1 MDSPLT
7 PSSGRRG
14 PDGGD
19 AQSSGANPFRP
30 VGTSNR
36 ANSLPSSPLGGI
48 MGRGPP
54 GHMRESESPDPT
66 SLFDPM
72 ELQKIFET
80 MLKTVNS
87 ALPTQNQ
94 PWRPLNK
101 KSLEIIKAGAE
112 KGLKLIEEA
121 RERDPSLLLQVRP
134 QEPTSSETAKLV
146 AETAQMRTEIKVLR
160 EAVLEQRA
168 TYASAAQQPTLLQR
182 MGPPPP
188 TASIPRPAPAHPEAR
203 LPKVRQRTRVV
214 LNTQA
219 LDKDHPAKAS
229 TQKTLLD
236 KMSGPVQ
243 AAIGKKP
250 LSVEILLSGD
260 IAINLASQ
268 DAVESLWKAN
278 DSWITSAFPN
288 RETNPRLRPWFCMVF
303 LLAAGTARSS
313 ARS

>member
-1 MDSPLT
+1 MTSPLT

-14 PDGGD
+14 PDDGD
-19 AQSSGANPFRP
+19 AQSSGANPFGPGPARSTTPTSP
-30 VGTSNR
+30 VGTRNR

-146 AETAQMRTEIKVLR
+146 AETAQMRTEIKALR

-250 LSVEILLSGD
+250 LSDEI
-260 IAINLASQ
+260 
-268 DAVESLWKAN
+268 ESLWKAN

-303 LLAAGTARSS
+303 LLAAGTVRSS
-313 ARS
+313 AGS